1 MVWEHAAKSELSIFR
16 KFFELQNWYFWQ
28 SLLYVGILEVPLQSL
43 SGELQEGGGGGGV
56 ELTRHTSPP
65 NISGILA
72 STPEIELEP
81 QWWEASAQSQLLH
94 LCSLLLSN
102 CKIISTLIIT

>member
-1 MVWEHAAKSELSIFR
+1 MMWEHAAKSELSIFR

-43 SGELQEGGGGGGV
+43 SGNFRREGGGGVV

-72 STPEIELEP
+72 STLEIELEP

-94 LCSLLLSN
+94 LSSLLLSN

>member
-1 MVWEHAAKSELSIFR
+1 MEIKLTETAFRAFLRQYDGMMWEHAAKRELSIFR

-43 SGELQEGGGGGGV
+43 SGVLQEGGGGV

-65 NISGILA
+65 NVSGILA
-72 STPEIELEP
+72 S
-81 QWWEASAQSQLLH
+81 
-94 LCSLLLSN
+94 
-102 CKIISTLIIT
+102 